1 MASFLDGA
9 GKGISND
16 FLHGTVVFHSSLWLD
31 RDRIDLS
38 FYHIAGIG
46 KVKGKALE

>member
-16 FLHGTVVFHSSLWLD
+16 FLHGTVIFYSYLWLD
-31 RDRIDLS
+31 RNRIDLS
-38 FYHIAGIG
+38 FYHVTSIG